1 MSIQELVQQGKKITE
16 RSDFERMK
24 AEFLKWSEAVRRGAI
39 DWRLP
44 EKTRQILN
52 VKLHYIENEYSPA
65 DSMTALK
72 RAVEDTTYMLETLG
86 TTCTDDFSED
96 TKQLIVE
103 KILTN
108 FHLHIK
114 AMYQMKTHGKGTIQ
128 QADLNRIKI
137 GNEYDVQRILY
148 SLLVPIF
155 PEIRTEVDGDNGYSG
170 TRTDIYLNQNKIAI
184 EIKCT
189 RKSMTEKDLVEQLG
203 ADGFHYQVNTL
214 FLFVYD
220 KEGIIRNVAAFEAA
234 FRRTPQNG
242 GKTIRAIVI
251 QPVNL

>member
-1 MSIQELVQQGKKITE
+1 
-16 RSDFERMK
+16 
-24 AEFLKWSEAVRRGAI
+24 
-39 DWRLP
+39 
-44 EKTRQILN
+44 
-52 VKLHYIENEYSPA
+52 
-65 DSMTALK
+65 
-72 RAVEDTTYMLETLG
+72 
-86 TTCTDDFSED
+86 
-96 TKQLIVE
+96 
-103 KILTN
+103 
-108 FHLHIK
+108 
-114 AMYQMKTHGKGTIQ
+114 MYQMKTHGKGTIQ

-148 SLLVPIF
+148 SLLAPIF